1 MIELY
6 IEFMSK
12 FVSDKPLEKEDI
24 SQLVKLQ

>member
-12 FVSDKPLEKEDI
+12 FVSDKALEKEDI